1 MNEDTIVKVG
11 MLLSLEEKSSCPT
24 ITNTSNNIVN
34 ELAFWIGGVSNCT
47 IGVLGFLINLVSA
60 YVLLT
65 NPFLKN
71 TFNKLLCNLLIIDNF
86 CLFFILV
93 EVISKKFST
102 IHKSSSYNLLYP
114 YLFHPFRNI
123 SLTSSIFMTIGIAH
137 ERYRAIQFP
146 LAHHQTRGSS
156 GTRRVLLLKY
166 TLTVVL
172 LATLI
177 NIPKFFEAELD
188 WSCKSHYQMN
198 NNSSDVSSV
207 DTFHNR

>member
-1 MNEDTIVKVG
+1 MNENNIINVS
-11 MLLSLEEKSSCPT
+11 MLSPQEEKLTCPEFS
-24 ITNTSNNIVN
+24 NTSSNIISD
-34 ELAFWIGGVSNCT
+34 LAFWVGGVSNCT
-47 IGVLGFLINLVSA
+47 IGVMGFLMNFISA

-65 NPFLKN
+65 NPFLQN
-71 TFNKLLCNLLIIDNF
+71 TFNKLLSNLLIIDNF
-86 CLFFILV
+86 CLLFILV

-102 IHKSSSYNLLYP
+102 IYKSSSYNLLYP

-146 LAHHQTRGSS
+146 LAHHQMRGSS
-156 GTRRVLLLKY
+156 GTRRILLLKY

-188 WSCKSHYQMN
+188 WTCNAHYVRSYN
-198 NNSSDVSSV
+198 TSNVANSE
-207 DTFHNR
+207 FYQNG

>member
-11 MLLSLEEKSSCPT
+11 MLLSSEEKSSCPAF
-24 ITNTSNNIVN
+24 TNTSNNIVN

-47 IGVLGFLINLVSA
+47 IGAIGFLINLVSA

-71 TFNKLLCNLLIIDNF
+71 TFNKLLCNLLIIDNC

-156 GTRRVLLLKY
+156 GTRRILLLKY

-188 WSCKSHYQMN
+188 WSCKSHYLTN
-198 NNSSDVSSV
+198 DNSSDVSSI

>member
-1 MNEDTIVKVG
+1 

-188 WSCKSHYQMN
+188 WSCKSHYPIN
-198 NNSSDVSSV
+198 NNSSDVSSI
-207 DTFHNR
+207 DTFYNR